1 VRIRSELII
10 SLLIISIIPLFF
22 VVYTS
27 YNYSQET
34 ICASIMDNLVG
45 ATENTGQAIDNWMD
59 VKKSDI
65 RVISQSG
72 MVESIEKEEL
82 YGFLNNFK
90 NDHEDVYKEFFI
102 LDLDGNIIFS
112 TKNHTGSADNQ
123 QYFIEAS
130 NGRLYVSDVYLT
142 EVTGSPEIII
152 ANPIK
157 KNNTITGIMAARVG
171 LEQLYG
177 IIETVDIG
185 TLGEVFIVNNKGE
198 IIFHENRSRI
208 LHENVKNNFA
218 VKEVT
223 YEKNGIAEY
232 VNYQGEPVLGSYY
245 WLPLYRWGLIVEMNR
260 DEAYIEVL
268 NLGRLTVAI
277 SLFAI
282 LGVILFTFF
291 ISKRITEPI
300 KSLEDGAI
308 SLVEGNFQP
317 IPISSKNEIGR
328 LTEIFNQTAEEL
340 LEIRKRLEM
349 KIDMA
354 NKDLEQKNKELVI
367 ANEELKKLDVLKS
380 DFISLVSHELRTPLS
395 AIRTSSEFLES
406 EENVDPGVQK
416 EMLDNIISNV
426 DRQARLI
433 NDILDLTKI
442 KAGRMEFRFEQVD
455 FKYIAQVAIENIR
468 PIARKN
474 NITITEDIPD
484 KLSTISADKEKL
496 IIVLN
501 NLLSNALKFTPDGGA
516 THLSV
521 KEYKDHIEIK
531 VKDTGIGI
539 EKEQLEKLF
548 DKFYQVDNPSRR
560 KIGGS
565 GLGLS
570 ISSEIIKAHGSKIH
584 VESEP
589 GQGSTFCFRLKK

>member
-1 VRIRSELII
+1 MRIRSELII

-291 ISKRITEPI
+291 ISRRITEPI

-349 KIDMA
+349 KIDMT

-416 EMLDNIISNV
+416 EMLDNIIRNV

>member
-1 VRIRSELII
+1 MRIRSELII
-10 SLLIISIIPLFF
+10 SILIISIIPLSF

-34 ICASIMDNLVG
+34 IRASIMDNLVG

-59 VKKSDI
+59 VRKSDI
-65 RVISQSG
+65 RVISQFG
-72 MVESIEKEEL
+72 MVEYIEKEEL
-82 YGFLNNFK
+82 HDYLNNLE
-90 NDHEDVYKEFFI
+90 NEHEGVYKEFFL

-112 TKNHTGSADNQ
+112 TKNHTGNVDSQ

-130 NGRLYVSDVYLT
+130 NGRLYVSDVYIP

-177 IIETVDIG
+177 IIEKIEIG
-185 TLGEVFIVNNKGE
+185 TLGEVFIVNNKGD
-198 IIFHENRSRI
+198 IIFHENRSMI
-208 LHENVKNNFA
+208 LHENIKNNFA

-232 VNYQGEPVLGSYY
+232 VNYQEETVLGSYY

-260 DEAYIEVL
+260 GEAYIEVL
-268 NLGRLTVAI
+268 ALGRLTVAI

-282 LGVILFTFF
+282 LGVILFTIV
-291 ISKRITEPI
+291 ISRRITEPI
-300 KSLEDGAI
+300 ESLKDGAI
-308 SLVEGNFQP
+308 SLVEGNFKP
-317 IPISSKNEIGR
+317 IPVSSKNEIGR
-328 LTEIFNQTAEEL
+328 LTEIFNQTAKEL
-340 LEIRKRLEM
+340 LEIRKKLEM

-354 NKDLEQKNKELVI
+354 NKDLELKNKELVI
-367 ANEELKKLDVLKS
+367 ANEELKKLDMLKS

-406 EENVDPGVQK
+406 EENADPGVQK
-416 EMLDNIISNV
+416 EMLENIIRNV

-442 KAGRMEFRFEQVD
+442 EAGRMEFRFEQVD
-455 FKYIAQVAIENIR
+455 FKHMAPLAIENIR
-468 PIARKN
+468 PIAQKN
-474 NITITEDIPD
+474 HITITEDIPD

-501 NLLSNALKFTPDGGA
+501 NLLSNALKFTPDGG
-516 THLSV
+516 TIHLSA
-521 KEYKDHIEIK
+521 KEYQDYIEIK

-548 DKFYQVDNPSRR
+548 DKFYQVDSPSRR

>member
-1 VRIRSELII
+1 MRIRSELII

-291 ISKRITEPI
+291 ISRRITEPI

-416 EMLDNIISNV
+416 EMLDNIIRNV

-539 EKEQLEKLF
+539 EKEQFEKLF

>member
-1 VRIRSELII
+1 MRIRSELII
-10 SLLIISIIPLFF
+10 TLLIISIIPLFF

-90 NDHEDVYKEFFI
+90 NEHEGVYKEFFI

-112 TKNHTGSADNQ
+112 TKNHTGSADSQ

-208 LHENVKNNFA
+208 LHENIKNNFA

-291 ISKRITEPI
+291 ISRRITEPI

-416 EMLDNIISNV
+416 EMLDNIIKNV

-442 KAGRMEFRFEQVD
+442 EAGRMEFRFEQVD

>member
-1 VRIRSELII
+1 
-10 SLLIISIIPLFF
+10 
-22 VVYTS
+22 
-27 YNYSQET
+27 
-34 ICASIMDNLVG
+34 
-45 ATENTGQAIDNWMD
+45 
-59 VKKSDI
+59 
-65 RVISQSG
+65 
-72 MVESIEKEEL
+72 
-82 YGFLNNFK
+82 
-90 NDHEDVYKEFFI
+90 
-102 LDLDGNIIFS
+102 
-112 TKNHTGSADNQ
+112 
-123 QYFIEAS
+123 
-130 NGRLYVSDVYLT
+130 
-142 EVTGSPEIII
+142 
-152 ANPIK
+152 
-157 KNNTITGIMAARVG
+157 
-171 LEQLYG
+171 
-177 IIETVDIG
+177 
-185 TLGEVFIVNNKGE
+185 
-198 IIFHENRSRI
+198 
-208 LHENVKNNFA
+208 
-218 VKEVT
+218 
-223 YEKNGIAEY
+223 
-232 VNYQGEPVLGSYY
+232 
-245 WLPLYRWGLIVEMNR
+245 
-260 DEAYIEVL
+260 
-268 NLGRLTVAI
+268 
-277 SLFAI
+277 
-282 LGVILFTFF
+282 
-291 ISKRITEPI
+291 
-300 KSLEDGAI
+300 
-308 SLVEGNFQP
+308 VEGNFQP

-442 KAGRMEFRFEQVD
+442 EAGRMEFRFEQVD

-516 THLSV
+516 IHLSV
-521 KEYKDHIEIK
+521 KEYQDHIEIK

-584 VESEP
+584 VESEL

>member
-1 VRIRSELII
+1 
-10 SLLIISIIPLFF
+10 
-22 VVYTS
+22 
-27 YNYSQET
+27 
-34 ICASIMDNLVG
+34 MDNLVG

-82 YGFLNNFK
+82 HDFLNNFK
-90 NDHEDVYKEFFI
+90 NEHEGVYKEFFI

-112 TKNHTGSADNQ
+112 TKNHTGSADSQ

-157 KNNTITGIMAARVG
+157 ENNTITGIMAARVG

-208 LHENVKNNFA
+208 LHENIKNNFA

-268 NLGRLTVAI
+268 TLGRLTVAI
-277 SLFAI
+277 SMFAI

-291 ISKRITEPI
+291 ISRRITEPI

-328 LTEIFNQTAEEL
+328 LTEIFNQTAKEL

-354 NKDLEQKNKELVI
+354 NKDLELKNKELVN
-367 ANEELKKLDVLKS
+367 ANEELKKLDMLKS

-416 EMLDNIISNV
+416 EMLENIIKNV

-442 KAGRMEFRFEQVD
+442 EAGRMEFRFEQVD

-516 THLSV
+516 IHLSV
-521 KEYKDHIEIK
+521 KEYQDHIEIK

>member
-1 VRIRSELII
+1 MRIRSELII
-10 SLLIISIIPLFF
+10 TLLIISIIPLFF

-208 LHENVKNNFA
+208 LHENIKNNFA

-442 KAGRMEFRFEQVD
+442 EAGRMEFRFEQVD

>member
-1 VRIRSELII
+1 MRIRSELII
-10 SLLIISIIPLFF
+10 SLLIISIIPLSF

-82 YGFLNNFK
+82 HDFLNNFK
-90 NDHEDVYKEFFI
+90 NEHEGVYKEFFI

-112 TKNHTGSADNQ
+112 TKNHTGSADSQ

-157 KNNTITGIMAARVG
+157 ENNTITGIMAARVG

-198 IIFHENRSRI
+198 IIFHENRSMI
-208 LHENVKNNFA
+208 LHENIKNNFA

-268 NLGRLTVAI
+268 TLGRLTVAI

-291 ISKRITEPI
+291 ISRRITEPI

-354 NKDLEQKNKELVI
+354 NKDLELKNKELVI

-416 EMLDNIISNV
+416 EMLDNIIKNV

-442 KAGRMEFRFEQVD
+442 EAGRMEFRFEKVD

-521 KEYKDHIEIK
+521 KEYQDHIEIK

>member
-1 VRIRSELII
+1 
-10 SLLIISIIPLFF
+10 
-22 VVYTS
+22 
-27 YNYSQET
+27 
-34 ICASIMDNLVG
+34 MDNLVG

-90 NDHEDVYKEFFI
+90 NEHEGVYKEFFI

-112 TKNHTGSADNQ
+112 TKNHTGSADSQ

-208 LHENVKNNFA
+208 LHENIKNNFA

-442 KAGRMEFRFEQVD
+442 EAGRMEFRFEQVD

-516 THLSV
+516 IHLSV
-521 KEYKDHIEIK
+521 KEYQDHIEIK

-584 VESEP
+584 VESEL

>member
-1 VRIRSELII
+1 
-10 SLLIISIIPLFF
+10 
-22 VVYTS
+22 
-27 YNYSQET
+27 
-34 ICASIMDNLVG
+34 MDNLVG

-90 NDHEDVYKEFFI
+90 NEHEGVYKEFFI

-112 TKNHTGSADNQ
+112 TKNHTGSADSQ

-157 KNNTITGIMAARVG
+157 ENNTITGIMAARVG

-208 LHENVKNNFA
+208 LHENIKNNFA

-268 NLGRLTVAI
+268 TLGRLTVAI
-277 SLFAI
+277 SMFAI

-291 ISKRITEPI
+291 ISRRITEPI

-328 LTEIFNQTAEEL
+328 LTEIFNQTAKEL

-354 NKDLEQKNKELVI
+354 NKDLELKNKELVN
-367 ANEELKKLDVLKS
+367 ANEELKKLDMLKS

-416 EMLDNIISNV
+416 EMLENIIKNV

-442 KAGRMEFRFEQVD
+442 EAGRMEYRFEQVD

-516 THLSV
+516 IHLSV
-521 KEYKDHIEIK
+521 KEYQDHIEIK

>member
-1 VRIRSELII
+1 MRIRSELII
-10 SLLIISIIPLFF
+10 SLLIISIIPLSF

-82 YGFLNNFK
+82 HDFLNNFK
-90 NDHEDVYKEFFI
+90 NEHEGVYKEFFI

-112 TKNHTGSADNQ
+112 TKNHTGSADSQ

-157 KNNTITGIMAARVG
+157 ENNTITGIMAARVG

-208 LHENVKNNFA
+208 LHENIKNNFA

-268 NLGRLTVAI
+268 TLGRLTVAI
-277 SLFAI
+277 SMFAI

-291 ISKRITEPI
+291 ISRRITEPI

-328 LTEIFNQTAEEL
+328 LTEIFNQTAKEL

-354 NKDLEQKNKELVI
+354 NKDLELKNKELVN
-367 ANEELKKLDVLKS
+367 ANEELKKLDMLKS

-416 EMLDNIISNV
+416 EMLENIIKNV

-442 KAGRMEFRFEQVD
+442 EAGRMEFRFEQVD

-516 THLSV
+516 IHLSV
-521 KEYKDHIEIK
+521 KEYQDHIEIK

>member
-1 VRIRSELII
+1 
-10 SLLIISIIPLFF
+10 
-22 VVYTS
+22 
-27 YNYSQET
+27 
-34 ICASIMDNLVG
+34 MDNLVG

-59 VKKSDI
+59 VRKSDI

-72 MVESIEKEEL
+72 MVEYIEKEEL
-82 YGFLNNFK
+82 HDYLNNFE
-90 NDHEDVYKEFFI
+90 NEHEGVYKEFFI

-112 TKNHTGSADNQ
+112 TKNHTGNADSQ

-130 NGRLYVSDVYLT
+130 NGRLYVSDVYIP

-157 KNNTITGIMAARVG
+157 KNNTITGIMAARVS
-171 LEQLYG
+171 LEQLYD
-177 IIETVDIG
+177 IIEKVEIG
-185 TLGEVFIVNNKGE
+185 TLGEVFIVNNKGD
-198 IIFHENRSRI
+198 IIFHENRSMI
-208 LHENVKNNFA
+208 LHDNIKNNFA

-223 YEKNGIAEY
+223 YEKKGIAEY
-232 VNYQGEPVLGSYY
+232 VNYQEETVLGSYY

-260 DEAYIEVL
+260 GEAYVEVL
-268 NLGRLTVAI
+268 ALGRLTVAI

-282 LGVILFTFF
+282 LGVILFTIV
-291 ISKRITEPI
+291 ISRRITEPI
-300 KSLEDGAI
+300 KSLKDGAI

-317 IPISSKNEIGR
+317 IPVSSKNEIGR
-328 LTEIFNQTAEEL
+328 LTEIFNQTAKEL
-340 LEIRKRLEM
+340 LEIRKKLEM

-354 NKDLEQKNKELVI
+354 NKDMELKNKELVI

-406 EENVDPGVQK
+406 EKNVDPDVQK
-416 EMLDNIISNV
+416 EMLENIIRNV

-442 KAGRMEFRFEQVD
+442 EADRMEFQFEQVD
-455 FKYIAQVAIENIR
+455 FKYMAPVAIENIR
-468 PIARKN
+468 PIAKKN

-501 NLLSNALKFTPDGGA
+501 NLLSNALKFTPDGG
-516 THLSV
+516 TIHLSA
-521 KEYKDHIEIK
+521 KEYQDYIEIK

-539 EKEQLEKLF
+539 EKEQLDKLF
-548 DKFYQVDNPSRR
+548 DKFYQVDTPSRR

>member
-1 VRIRSELII
+1 
-10 SLLIISIIPLFF
+10 
-22 VVYTS
+22 
-27 YNYSQET
+27 
-34 ICASIMDNLVG
+34 MDNLVG

-208 LHENVKNNFA
+208 LHENIKNNFA

-442 KAGRMEFRFEQVD
+442 EAGRMEFRFEQVD

>member
-1 VRIRSELII
+1 MRIRSELII

-72 MVESIEKEEL
+72 MVESVEKEEL

-157 KNNTITGIMAARVG
+157 KNNTITGVMAARVG

-308 SLVEGNFQP
+308 SLMEGNFQP

-349 KIDMA
+349 KIDMT

-416 EMLDNIISNV
+416 EMLDNIIRNV

-589 GQGSTFCFRLKK
+589 GQGSTFYFRLKK

>member
-1 VRIRSELII
+1 MRIRSELII

-90 NDHEDVYKEFFI
+90 NEHEGVYKEFFI

-112 TKNHTGSADNQ
+112 TKNHTGSADSQ

-291 ISKRITEPI
+291 ISRRITEPI

-349 KIDMA
+349 KIDMT

-416 EMLDNIISNV
+416 EMLDNIIRNV

>member
-1 VRIRSELII
+1 MRIRSELII
-10 SLLIISIIPLFF
+10 TLLIISIIPLFF

-90 NDHEDVYKEFFI
+90 NDHEGVYKEFFI

-208 LHENVKNNFA
+208 LHENIKNNFA

-442 KAGRMEFRFEQVD
+442 EAGRMEFRFEQVD

>member
-1 VRIRSELII
+1 MRIRSELII

-90 NDHEDVYKEFFI
+90 NEHEGVYKEFFI

-112 TKNHTGSADNQ
+112 TKNHTGSADSQ

-208 LHENVKNNFA
+208 LHENIKNNFA

-442 KAGRMEFRFEQVD
+442 EAGRMEFRFEQVD

-516 THLSV
+516 IHLSV
-521 KEYKDHIEIK
+521 KEYQDHIEIK

-584 VESEP
+584 VESEL

>member
-1 VRIRSELII
+1 
-10 SLLIISIIPLFF
+10 
-22 VVYTS
+22 
-27 YNYSQET
+27 
-34 ICASIMDNLVG
+34 MDNLVG

-291 ISKRITEPI
+291 ISRRITEPI

-349 KIDMA
+349 KIDMT

-416 EMLDNIISNV
+416 EMLDNIIRNV

-539 EKEQLEKLF
+539 EKEQFEKLF

>member
-1 VRIRSELII
+1 
-10 SLLIISIIPLFF
+10 
-22 VVYTS
+22 
-27 YNYSQET
+27 
-34 ICASIMDNLVG
+34 MDNLVG

-291 ISKRITEPI
+291 ISRRITEPI

-416 EMLDNIISNV
+416 EMLDNIIRNV

-539 EKEQLEKLF
+539 EKEQFEKLF

>member
-1 VRIRSELII
+1 
-10 SLLIISIIPLFF
+10 
-22 VVYTS
+22 
-27 YNYSQET
+27 
-34 ICASIMDNLVG
+34 MDNLVG

-72 MVESIEKEEL
+72 MVESVEKEEL

-157 KNNTITGIMAARVG
+157 KNNTITGVMAARVG

-308 SLVEGNFQP
+308 SLMEGNFQP

-349 KIDMA
+349 KIDMT

-416 EMLDNIISNV
+416 EMLDNIIRNV

-589 GQGSTFCFRLKK
+589 GQGSTFYFRLKK

>member
-1 VRIRSELII
+1 MRIRSELII
-10 SLLIISIIPLFF
+10 SLLIISIIPLSF

-90 NDHEDVYKEFFI
+90 NEHEGVYKEFFI

-112 TKNHTGSADNQ
+112 TKNHTGSADSQ

-157 KNNTITGIMAARVG
+157 ENNTITGIMAARVG

-208 LHENVKNNFA
+208 LHENIKNNFA

-268 NLGRLTVAI
+268 TLGRLTVAI
-277 SLFAI
+277 SMFAI

-291 ISKRITEPI
+291 ISRRITEPI

-328 LTEIFNQTAEEL
+328 LTEIFNQTAKEL

-354 NKDLEQKNKELVI
+354 NKDLELKNKELVN
-367 ANEELKKLDVLKS
+367 ANEELKKLDMLKS

-416 EMLDNIISNV
+416 EMLENIIKNV

-442 KAGRMEFRFEQVD
+442 EAGRMEYRFEQVD

-516 THLSV
+516 IHLSV
-521 KEYKDHIEIK
+521 KEYQDHIEIK